1 MGNHHDSIALDW
13 VRGEIQDTLTQ
24 GQHALEAYV
33 ENRDDTARLR
43 FCLNYL
49 HQVHGTLQMVELYG
63 AALLTEE
70 MEKLTQAVLN
80 ETVASVD
87 DAVDVLM
94 QAILQLPQY
103 LEHLAS
109 SKDDFPM
116 VLLP

>member
-70 MEKLTQAVLN
+70 MESSPRPYSTKP
-80 ETVASVD
+80 
-87 DAVDVLM
+87 
-94 QAILQLPQY
+94 LPIPTRR
-103 LEHLAS
+103 LRS
-109 SKDDFPM
+109 
-116 VLLP
+116 

>member
-24 GQHALEAYV
+24 GQQALEAFV
-33 ENRDDTARLR
+33 DNRDDTARLR

-70 MEKLTQAVLN
+70 MEKLTQAILN
-80 ETVASVD
+80 ETVTNID
-87 DAVDVLM
+87 DAVEVLM

-103 LEHLAS
+103 L
-109 SKDDFPM
+109 
-116 VLLP
+116 